1 MNTKELIKRLLPAL
15 LMIAVIAAFLLPG
28 KLEDRA
34 ANQFGEPLFS
44 HTLPSGSAVIQQD
57 AEKTEDGGIMA
68 AMILKTDLTSEE
80 LEAFYSDTEYPPA
93 EEGQTV
99 SLSEKPLDENSIKAM
114 KQAKLYEEGASY
126 QFIYL
131 YSK

>member
-1 MNTKELIKRLLPAL
+1 
-15 LMIAVIAAFLLPG
+15 
-28 KLEDRA
+28 
-34 ANQFGEPLFS
+34 
-44 HTLPSGSAVIQQD
+44 
-57 AEKTEDGGIMA
+57 MA

-99 SLSEKPLDENSIKAM
+99 SLSAKPLDENSIKAM